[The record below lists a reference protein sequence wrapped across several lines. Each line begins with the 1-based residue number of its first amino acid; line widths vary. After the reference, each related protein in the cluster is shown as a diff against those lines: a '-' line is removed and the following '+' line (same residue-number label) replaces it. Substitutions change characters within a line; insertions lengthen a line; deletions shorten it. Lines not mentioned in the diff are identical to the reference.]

1 LKSFSIRALMVPLSE
16 YATVSED
23 ATLYDAV
30 MALEKAQEEFDRT
43 KYRHRAIL
51 IMDKAGNVSGKISQ
65 LDVLRALEP
74 KYEEMQKRDG
84 LARFGFTKKFMQSL
98 LDSYHLWDEPLADIC
113 KKGLKMPVSKFMT
126 TPTEEEIVDI
136 DATLDEGI
144 HQMVLGI
151 HQSLLVLEKGKIVGI
166 LRLTDV
172 FAAVF
177 HQMKECH
184 I

>member
-1 LKSFSIRALMVPLSE
+1 LKSFSIRDLMVPLSE

-30 MALEKAQEEFDRT
+30 MALEKAQEEYDST

-51 IMDKAGNVSGKISQ
+51 ILDKAGNVVGKIGQ
-65 LDVLRALEP
+65 HDALRALEP
-74 KYEEMQKRDG
+74 KYEAMQKRGG
-84 LARFGFTKKFMQSL
+84 LARFGFTKTFMQSM
-98 LDSYHLWDEPLADIC
+98 LDNYHLWDEPLADIC
-113 KKGLKMPVSKFMT
+113 KKGTEIPVSKFMT
-126 TPTEEEIVDI
+126 APTEEEIVDI
-136 DATLDEGI
+136 EATLNEGI
-144 HQMVLGI
+144 HQLVLGH
-151 HQSLLVLEKGKIVGI
+151 HQSLLVIEEGKIIGI

-177 HQMKECH
+177 HQMKECQ